1 MDDSDSM
8 RQRDSG
14 VEMLDGKV
22 QPASRRSSALIHDD
36 YGQWVETPTGRR
48 VSINQNGAS
57 SLSNSSGMLPSVETP
72 PPVPFMTQPV
82 NRFKTLPPLPT
93 GGGNSGSASPDSFM
107 ACFPNGG
114 YTADPGIVPN
124 RPHER
129 RTMSM
134 ASSDILNDDY
144 APSRRNRE
152 QSPRLAQSM
161 YTQSGNASYASF
173 GGDMEGGGKR
183 GKAKGRFGLTGLLGK
198 KNKNQ
203 RASGELSDAVGKSF
217 PGYSFPC
224 ANGIRIFSP

>member
-8 RQRDSG
+8 RHRDSG

-22 QPASRRSSALIHDD
+22 QPASRRSSALVHDD

-48 VSINQNGAS
+48 VSVNQNGAP

-72 PPVPFMTQPV
+72 PPVSFSTQPV
-82 NRFKTLPPLPT
+82 NRFKNLPPLPN

-107 ACFPNGG
+107 ACFPNGA

-124 RPHER
+124 RLQER

-134 ASSDILNDDY
+134 ASSDILNDEY
-144 APSRRNRE
+144 APRRTRE
-152 QSPRLAQSM
+152 QSPRMAQSM
-161 YTQSGNASYASF
+161 YAQSGNGSYVSF

-198 KNKNQ
+198 KHKTQ
-203 RASGELSDAVGKSF
+203 RGSAELSDAVGALFLSL
-217 PGYSFPC
+217 C
-224 ANGIRIFSP
+224 DFSSQLRFLAP